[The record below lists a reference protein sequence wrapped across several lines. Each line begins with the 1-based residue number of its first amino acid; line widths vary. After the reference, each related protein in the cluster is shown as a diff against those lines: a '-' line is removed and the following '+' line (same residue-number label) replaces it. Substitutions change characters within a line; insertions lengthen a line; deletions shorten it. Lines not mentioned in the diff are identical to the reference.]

1 MRNPP
6 YNGRYTKKKLD
17 HQTFL
22 KIIQCVYG
30 PRTLFINI

>member
-1 MRNPP
+1 MRKPS
-6 YNGRYTKKKLD
+6 YNMRYTKKKLD
-17 HQTFL
+17 QQTFL